1 LPSDLVPKLVA
12 AVLIETRPRK
22 YRFEID
28 YELPLTYD
36 EIEVGGN
43 RQLASV
49 AEITGVEAQT
59 LKELNPELLQGYTPA
74 GTSLSSQ
81 AGGRQWCDPGTAA
94 TRAEAT

>member
-1 LPSDLVPKLVA
+1 LTESSFLPSDLVPKLVA

-43 RQLASV
+43 RKLASV

-59 LKELNPELLQGYTPA
+59 LKELNPESTDA
-74 GTSLSSQ
+74 ERHVSLH
-81 AGGRQWCDPGTAA
+81 
-94 TRAEAT
+94 EV